1 MRKRPSSNGPLMGK
15 LMSRGRNKGHGN
27 LAGRPPSQ
35 RQLRVGE
42 ELRHVL
48 AAVMERHELHDPM
61 LAGIDVTVTEVRIS
75 PDLKNATVFVATMD
89 HGGVEDTV
97 VALDRASPFLRRRI
111 GERVRLRHVPRLR
124 FEADRSFDNADRID
138 ALLHRIDAPA
148 PGPEAED

>member
-1 MRKRPSSNGPLMGK
+1 
-15 LMSRGRNKGHGN
+15 MSRGRNKGHGN
-27 LAGRPPSQ
+27 LAGRAPSQ

-48 AAVMERHELHDPM
+48 AQVMERHELHDPM
-61 LAGIDVTVTEVRIS
+61 LAHIDVTVTEVRIS

-89 HGGVEDTV
+89 HDGVDDTV

-124 FEADRSFDNADRID
+124 FEADRSFDDADRID
-138 ALLHRIDAPA
+138 ALLHRIGAPP